1 MRPRSKTLLS
11 WSLWLATVS
20 CCAGGLVAALLWIR
34 PLTLELL
41 AEGAGAAL
49 AFPLGY
55 TTIGLVLT
63 LRRPANPIG
72 WLSAPQ
78 AWSGP

>member
-1 MRPRSKTLLS
+1 
-11 WSLWLATVS
+11 VS

-34 PLTLELL
+34 PLTPELL

-55 TTIGLVLT
+55 ATIGLVLT
-63 LRRPANPIG
+63 LRRPVNPIG
-72 WLSAPQ
+72 WLYSA
-78 AWSGP
+78 SGLV